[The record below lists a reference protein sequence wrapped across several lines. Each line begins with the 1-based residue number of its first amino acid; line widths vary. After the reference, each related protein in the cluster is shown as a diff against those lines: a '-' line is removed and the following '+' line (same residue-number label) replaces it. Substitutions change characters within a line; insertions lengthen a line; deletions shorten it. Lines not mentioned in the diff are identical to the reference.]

1 MADEIVHLSIEEAL
15 YCIGDKEY
23 IHTFI
28 NAPFGLIGADWGKDE
43 VIEHLQNAED
53 IQIGGEVCRAM
64 NHGIVVFPKRAKK
77 QSDLYF
83 IECDDKKLSEIEQ
96 KKEVNGND
104 I

>member
-1 MADEIVHLSIEEAL
+1 MTDKIVHLSIEEAL

-43 VIEHLQNAED
+43 VIED
-53 IQIGGEVCRAM
+53 IHIGGEVCRAM

-104 I
+104 R